1 MYIYVYNQLC
11 YSFSSLTIGLTYFFE
26 KNITLIHDQ
35 IMSVI
40 LKFLKSYRKV
50 MILIFE
56 IKLIIFKYIY
66 DLCQGAVEYILTGHF
81 INKVNNSL

>member
-1 MYIYVYNQLC
+1 
-11 YSFSSLTIGLTYFFE
+11 
-26 KNITLIHDQ
+26 
-35 IMSVI
+35 
-40 LKFLKSYRKV
+40 

-56 IKLIIFKYIY
+56 MKLIIFKYIY